1 MKKTVK
7 NMPFR
12 QIAETF
18 AGSGEAYSVF
28 SKGSVTTNG

>member
-28 SKGSVTTNG
+28 SKNDGCAV